1 MQAVLHDDDG
11 SAFIAPMANTGIDI
25 FDISSQFTD
34 EERAVRDTVRR
45 FVDDKV
51 MPLVAKH
58 YRDGTFPNE
67 LIPGFAELGLL
78 GATLEGYG
86 CAGMNPMSYWLALA
100 ELERADSGVRSFV
113 SVQGSLCMYPIH
125 AFGSDAQKE
134 KWLPALASGKKV
146 GCFGLTEPDA
156 GSDPASMRTR
166 AKKIDGGWSLS
177 GTKRWI
183 TNGTRADVAVVWGK
197 TGEDSAS
204 IKGFI
209 VEKGMKGFQQLAIH
223 HKQSFRCSDTAELV
237 MEDVFIPEENVLP
250 GSKGLGS
257 ALKCLFEARGGIAF
271 GVLGSAQACMES
283 TIEFA
288 KNRIA
293 FGKPIAGMQ
302 LVQAKLATMATE
314 LTKAQ
319 LLSVKLCRL
328 KEAGKLQPVQVS
340 MAKMNNVKCALEI
353 TRTCRDILG
362 ANGITDEYPV
372 MRHMCNLETVFTYEG
387 TNDVHLLVIGQHL
400 TGISAFR

>member
-1 MQAVLHDDDG
+1 MNAR
-11 SAFIAPMANTGIDI
+11 ITDI
-25 FDISSQFTD
+25 FDIQSQLTD

-45 FVDDKV
+45 FVDAKC
-51 MPLVAKH
+51 MPLVAEH
-58 YRDGTFPNE
+58 YRNGTFPFQ

-78 GATLEGYG
+78 GATLEGHG
-86 CAGMNPMSYWLALA
+86 CAGMNPLSYWLALH

-125 AFGSDAQKE
+125 TFGSEEQKQ
-134 KWLPALASGKKV
+134 KWLPALAGGTKI

-156 GSDPASMRTR
+156 GSDPAAMRTR
-166 AKKIDGGWSLS
+166 ANKVDGGWALS

-197 TGEDSAS
+197 TGDDAGS
-204 IKGFI
+204 IKGFL
-209 VEKGMKGFQQLAIH
+209 VEKGMAGFQQLSIP

-237 MEDVFIPEENVLP
+237 MEDVFIPDANVLP

-257 ALKCLFEARGGIAF
+257 PLKCLFEARGGIAF
-271 GVLGSAQACMES
+271 GVLGSAAACLES
-283 TIEFA
+283 ALEFA
-288 KNRIA
+288 KSRVA

-302 LVQAKLATMATE
+302 LVQAKLAAMSTE

-319 LLSVKLCRL
+319 LLSLQLCRL
-328 KEAGKLQPVQVS
+328 KEAGKLEPVQVS

-353 TRTCRDILG
+353 SRTCRDILG

-400 TGISAFR
+400 TGIGAFR